1 MVRISLLL
9 GVWTFK
15 ATGFE
20 LNKGFVNKVIF
31 QKPYF
36 EKKLIL
42 FSQKATATKA
52 DFVPQTF
59 YLGIHTEYCWL
70 RFEKME

>member
-1 MVRISLLL
+1 MSLLL

-36 EKKLIL
+36 EKKIESHLVKRQPQQKPIL
-42 FSQKATATKA
+42 FTNVL
-52 DFVPQTF
+52 F
-59 YLGIHTEYCWL
+59 G
-70 RFEKME
+70 

>member
-36 EKKLIL
+36 EKKINP
-42 FSQKATATKA
+42 
-52 DFVPQTF
+52 V
-59 YLGIHTEYCWL
+59 
-70 RFEKME
+70 

>member
-20 LNKGFVNKVIF
+20 LNKGFVNMVIF

-36 EKKLIL
+36 EKKINP
-42 FSQKATATKA
+42 
-52 DFVPQTF
+52 V
-59 YLGIHTEYCWL
+59 
-70 RFEKME
+70 